1 MYNTSQY
8 QNNFLQ
14 EGGSLDKIGVNGIKN
29 NFTTKIYKGFDF
41 NVEDIVYYN
50 NNSGAELKILGW
62 STNLR
67 KEVEIIIEK
76 TPNQSP
82 FVRVFHRY
90 NFNKWK
96 EVLCA
101 GRISF
106 KNEPSESMRKEMVD
120 NVCKGNLIE
129 KGSKFILNPKVGD
142 EVFHSS
148 NPSNI
153 LTILDVNSKFILVE
167 GGHKYTKYKWG
178 KKLCAE
184 HIKFAATDKE
194 AEQMAFI
201 KNCPKGKNTM
211 ENKFDDGMKQIM
223 NKNTR
228 PKSIFIKT
236 VKLLFSCE
244 YIDKYAMKNTIKL
257 IKRAIS
263 DDLITHILNSPT
275 AKVLIGEEKGSAEQ
289 IESLVHTIN
298 KLHNINYTDKV
309 ASDIIEEQTTGGSTA
324 TVNSPDSDGAT
335 DSNLGLGA
343 TIKDSVTD
351 GQAATL
357 ASGLVWTILVC
368 SILKASIKLGYYLWQ
383 THIAVVD
390 ASRKLGAVRRDREIE
405 LQDIQLGAMYNRL
418 DFWIQNRSKAASNEN
433 EGLSRYSNTFEQFGY
448 EGKMYQCINNW
459 TIFKSLRDE
468 GYILNENQLIP
479 CKGYGGQC
487 NGKCVLPDPE
497 DLILNSK
504 RWKYIILGK
513 NKVINGGGFHGNCSR
528 YLHPDDEC
536 LTDVFGKEL
545 FLGPCNNIAGF
556 TNIKKTKILKR
567 KTKFIDDE
575 WQRVFGLLDIDIN
588 SRDNYMKDYEFI
600 SRTFPELLEKLD
612 INRCPSRGKG
622 MGCLHG
628 KEDKN
633 IIDTP
638 VLDVGIELCLRQGYL
653 TYVDCSGNE
662 YMEKELSDYQNDV
675 GKLIIRDTKNT
686 RTTILASFYINII
699 KLSRLNKSLRSELEA
714 PVLTGGAAQLNTFKG
729 LGGIFQHVKK
739 LLKMT
744 SRHDAYEK
752 DFTKSYNNLI
762 SKIRKELKNENLD
775 NEYKFVIYLNLY
787 GFSLGDIC
795 VFNTSETITRTLL
808 SQFSENLNKLLKEH
822 DFGER
827 NESIAN
833 RFGTKSLN
841 DFCTD
846 RKIFSK
852 PSGEEA
858 GPHKADD
865 VIQLA
870 EAAAAAA
877 PVPQPDPVLQSICNP
892 ILNNIQQFDCLINIV
907 ANLFY
912 NQFTTITK
920 SCISGTGDT
929 LDWTKCS
936 EIYTNCPSWKVFN
949 YALKDE
955 FNSKKALRGKVVK
968 KYINKFRDSI
978 SSNHSIFF
986 DFGDGSDW
994 EKNENVATDIISY
1007 LDTTLE
1013 SPTKPGVGT
1022 AKIWKTFYCIIS
1034 GFTLVSRQFSINLLK
1049 ELLFTWVEKTTPKSA
1064 TAAAK
1069 ISLVKMFGEN
1079 EFSLGSVG
1087 DTTAV
1092 TANHWSEN
1100 KNLIKNTIIELRKD
1114 SLLKYYLGEDGGFQN
1129 SIPLDDDQSL
1139 GYIGALYTSIL
1150 ENSTKG
1156 TAAEGG
1162 DEQPAS
1168 KVNTG
1173 DTEGDAEQE
1182 GEAASMVTQGADSH
1196 LQSIA
1201 SYCNLILQPYEFH
1214 DMSSLYKNFTRV
1226 TDEIITE
1233 RGGMRNSITNSSNN
1247 LFPSG
1252 QKLPELVNKLLS
1264 GIDGSGWYTDEI
1276 EMSRDTANIFKGT
1289 DAITDKMNNMDITH
1303 GCMKDK
1309 FYLVR
1314 TNKGYLRSIKIE
1326 LKELKERKILLN
1338 KINTIYTIGNLS
1350 GETVSG
1356 QIISEIGRQ
1365 LDKIDNKVSERNT
1378 VLFTETDKD
1387 KLNACDKDL
1396 IKIAINA
1403 NINNLEFLPPKTNRF
1418 YEPKIY
1424 WPPHQ
1429 RVLFKEIIG
1438 KISAPTIESNSYRV
1452 LITDD
1457 KIAGKTPEEKHIF
1470 RGILKRYSA
1479 IDSESSWINKEIIS
1493 NNAFNDAEYAD
1504 SKQIDYNIRET
1515 YLAKYKKHMPWF
1527 LNVRENYSTC
1537 PASHPKFCKG
1547 VGRSGNTLLG
1557 LRRNWSNSPAR
1568 NKCITLEDFDKQG
1581 CEKNADDWEEM
1592 VAGSVKDPYVKDGNY
1607 DDYEEKIKGSTLP
1620 YIPTIDMTPPSP
1632 AGHLQPMAIRNR
1644 NIQKRFY
1651 DSNIDPY
1658 PFEMGLNKT
1667 MIRREDPV
1675 SASGLASQGLQL
1687 QKNGKIRDC
1696 LMGNDKYTIDKAV
1709 ERGWNRNNYLDEYR
1723 KGLLG
1728 DGVTPSDSCVV
1739 TWDSTGDSSLRANMF
1754 YNMGFGDSITH
1765 DIASRMRVNITS
1777 HRLITVGRDYGSF
1790 KNNDELPYPWT
1801 KSENGGTYERKY
1813 YVSDKEK
1820 TQRVY
1825 QKPKVGYDGDN
1836 LFSVNLNMNDEISYR
1851 PVNRIWFKEA
1861 LLEFSPGMNDYEI
1874 TEVGYVDIS
1883 AVLDKFL
1890 ELSIIKHSET
1900 GVNEKLRKY
1909 VKEIVKDSMT
1919 SGENEKNKTKN
1930 HIKYFKATNKE
1941 RLKRSVL
1948 FLIGSTVE
1956 ISKGLVSIISDK
1968 KPLSF
1973 LSRLKS
1979 YYIQVPMNIK
1989 KKTTATRA
1997 EVGIP
2002 PLTYGNPMLVQDSP
2016 ATPAEVGIPPL
2027 TYRNPMLVQDSPAA
2041 AAEWRRQAPRR
2052 AAVRPLW
2059 RDDDADHEV
2068 YWREMRDRMFDVEG
2082 EKRALRRDNA
2092 ALDLRAKGIRL
2103 GGGVPQ
2109 SKPKIK
2115 NSYNFII
2122 DPVTNK
2128 KHTTKSLKGRSII
2141 QKFIHN
2147 N

>member
-8 QNNFLQ
+8 KNNFLQ
-14 EGGSLDKIGVNGIKN
+14 EGGRLDKMGVNGIKN
-29 NFTTKIYKGFDF
+29 NFTTKIYKGLDF

-82 FVRVFHRY
+82 IVRDFHRY

-148 NPSNI
+148 NPSKI

-167 GGHKYTKYKWG
+167 GDHKYTKYKWG

-228 PKSIFIKT
+228 PKLIFIKT

-324 TVNSPDSDGAT
+324 TVKSPDSDGAT

-343 TIKDSVTD
+343 TIKDFVTD
-351 GQAATL
+351 GQVATL
-357 ASGLVWTILVC
+357 AGGLVWTLLVC

-528 YLHPDDEC
+528 YLHADDEC

-633 IIDTP
+633 TIDTP

-653 TYVDCSGNE
+653 TYVDYRGNE
-662 YMEKELSDYQNDV
+662 YMEKELSDYQKDI
-675 GKLIIRDTKNT
+675 GKLIIRDTKNI
-686 RTTILASFYINII
+686 RTSILTNFYINVI
-699 KLSRLNKSLRSELEA
+699 KLSQQNKSLRSELET
-714 PVLTGGAAQLNTFKG
+714 PVLTSGAPRLNTFNG
-729 LGGIFQHVKK
+729 WGEIFQHVKD

-752 DFTKSYNNLI
+752 EFTESYNTLI

-795 VFNTSETITRTLL
+795 VFNMSENITRTHL

-833 RFGTKSLN
+833 RFGAKSLN

-858 GPHKADD
+858 GAHKVPDD
-865 VIQLA
+865 IQLA
-870 EAAAAAA
+870 GAAAAAA
-877 PVPQPDPVLQSICNP
+877 HVPQPDPVLQSICNP
-892 ILNNIQQFDCLINIV
+892 ILNNIQQQIDCLINIV

-929 LDWTKCS
+929 LDWAECS
-936 EIYTNCPSWKVFN
+936 KIYTNCPFWKVFN

-955 FNSKKALRGKVVK
+955 FSFKKASRGKVVK

-978 SSNHSIFF
+978 SSNYSIFF

-994 EKNENVATDIISY
+994 MKTEDVATDIISY
-1007 LDTTLE
+1007 LDETLE
-1013 SPTKPGVGT
+1013 YPSKPRVDSDQ
-1022 AKIWKTFYCIIS
+1022 IWKTFYCIIY

-1049 ELLFTWVEKTTPKSA
+1049 ELLFTWVEKTTPKPA

-1069 ISLVKMFGEN
+1069 KSLVKMFGEN
-1079 EFSLGSVG
+1079 EFSLDSVG
-1087 DTTAV
+1087 DTTPV
-1092 TANHWSEN
+1092 TVKHWSGN

-1114 SLLKYYLGEDGGFQN
+1114 SLLKYYHGEDGGFQN
-1129 SIPLDDDQSL
+1129 SIPLDDEQSL

-1168 KVNTG
+1168 KVNTD

-1201 SYCNLILQPYEFH
+1201 SYCKLILQPYEFH
-1214 DMSSLYKNFTRV
+1214 DRSSLYKNFTRA

-1233 RGGMRNSITNSSNN
+1233 RQEMRNAITTKYND
-1247 LFPSG
+1247 LVESG
-1252 QKLPELVNKLLS
+1252 QKLPELVNRLLS

-1276 EMSRDTANIFKGT
+1276 EMSRDTVKIFKGK
-1289 DAITDKMNNMDITH
+1289 DATTNKMNKMNITH

-1403 NINNLEFLPPKTNRF
+1403 NINNLTYLPDKTNRF

-1424 WPPHQ
+1424 WPPRQ

-1547 VGRSGNTLLG
+1547 VGRSGNLVG

-1581 CEKNADDWEEM
+1581 CEKNADDWDET
-1592 VAGSVKDPYVKDGNY
+1592 VVGSAKDPYVKDGNY

-1620 YIPTIDMTPPSP
+1620 YIPTIDLKDSSLLKVM
-1632 AGHLQPMAIRNR
+1632 GIRDR
-1644 NIQKRFY
+1644 AIQKKFI

-1658 PFEMGLNKT
+1658 PFSLYVNADSVIHREHDGIPAPN
-1667 MIRREDPV
+1667 EDPLERKN
-1675 SASGLASQGLQL
+1675 LASEGLEL
-1687 QKNGKIRDC
+1687 QKEGKIRDC
-1696 LMGNDKYTIDKAV
+1696 LMGNDKYNIDRAV

-1801 KSENGGTYERKY
+1801 KSDNGETYERKY
-1813 YVSDKEK
+1813 YVKGKEK

-1825 QKPKVGYDGDN
+1825 QKPKVGYDGEN

-1851 PVNRIWFKEA
+1851 LVNRIWYQEA
-1861 LLEFSPGMNDYEI
+1861 QLEFSPGMNDYEI
-1874 TEVGYVDIS
+1874 TEVGHIDIS
-1883 AVLDKFL
+1883 DDLDEFL
-1890 ELSIIKHSET
+1890 ELSIIEPGET

-1909 VKEIVKDSMT
+1909 VKKIVKNSMNAERNEEDET
-1919 SGENEKNKTKN
+1919 NEKNKTKN
-1930 HIKYFKATNKE
+1930 HIKYFKAKMSNE
-1941 RLKRSVL
+1941 LLGNGVL
-1948 FLIGSTVE
+1948 FLIGSTAE
-1956 ISKGLVSIISDK
+1956 ISKGLVSIISNSIK
-1968 KPLSF
+1968 R
-1973 LSRLKS
+1973 RLTFSLGVKT
-1979 YYIQVPMNIK
+1979 YYIQVPVNIIRHDK
-1989 KKTTATRA
+1989 QAM
-1997 EVGIP
+1997 
-2002 PLTYGNPMLVQDSP
+2002 GNAAD
-2016 ATPAEVGIPPL
+2016 EK
-2027 TYRNPMLVQDSPAA
+2027 AA
-2041 AAEWRRQAPRR
+2041 AAAAAAAAAPAPAIELSVARRS
-2052 AAVRPLW
+2052 V
-2059 RDDDADHEV
+2059 
-2068 YWREMRDRMFDVEG
+2068 
-2082 EKRALRRDNA
+2082 
-2092 ALDLRAKGIRL
+2092 

-2141 QKFIHN
+2141 QKFIYN